1 MPGYHRFRA
10 MNPLISQWGPVAVIV
25 GGYLLGIHFQSRSIA
40 HLDHRIDDLR
50 DSMNK
55 RFDDLR
61 ETMNKRFDDL
71 HDLLKSEIK
80 RVEERIDRLEHP
92 IVRQS

>member
-1 MPGYHRFRA
+1 MSPIV
-10 MNPLISQWGPVAVIV
+10 NQWGPVAVIV
-25 GGYLLGIHFQSRSIA
+25 GGYLLGIFFQNR
-40 HLDHRIDDLR
+40 RIDDLR

-61 ETMNKRFDDL
+61 E
-71 HDLLKSEIK
+71 LLKSEVK
-80 RVEERIDRLEHP
+80 RIEERFDRLEHP

>member
-1 MPGYHRFRA
+1 
-10 MNPLISQWGPVAVIV
+10 MNPIINQWGPVAVIV
-25 GGYLLGIHFQSRSIA
+25 GGYLLGIFFQNR
-40 HLDHRIDDLR
+40 RIDDLR
-50 DSMNK
+50 DSMNR

-71 HDLLKSEIK
+71 HDLLKSEVK
-80 RVEERIDRLEHP
+80 RVEERLERLEHP

>member
-1 MPGYHRFRA
+1 
-10 MNPLISQWGPVAVIV
+10 MNPIINQWGPVAVIV
-25 GGYLLGIHFQSRSIA
+25 GGYLLGMFFQNR
-40 HLDHRIDDLR
+40 RIDDLR

-61 ETMNKRFDDL
+61 
-71 HDLLKSEIK
+71 DLLKSEVK
-80 RVEERIDRLEHP
+80 RIEDRLERLVHP

>member
-1 MPGYHRFRA
+1 
-10 MNPLISQWGPVAVIV
+10 MNPMIKHWGPVAVIV
-25 GGYLLGIHFQSRSIA
+25 GGYLLGIFFQNR
-40 HLDHRIDDLR
+40 RIDDLR

-61 ETMNKRFDDL
+61 ETMNKRFDDV
-71 HDLLKSEIK
+71 HDLLKSEV
-80 RVEERIDRLEHP
+80 RRLYERHARLEHP

>member
-1 MPGYHRFRA
+1 MI
-10 MNPLISQWGPVAVIV
+10 NQWGPVAVIV
-25 GGYLLGIHFQSRSIA
+25 GGYLLGIYFQNR
-40 HLDHRIDDLR
+40 RIDDLR
-50 DSMNK
+50 DSMNR

-71 HDLLKSEIK
+71 HDLLKSEVK
-80 RVEERIDRLEHP
+80 RVEERLDRLEHP

>member
-1 MPGYHRFRA
+1 MSPFI
-10 MNPLISQWGPVAVIV
+10 NQWGPVAVIV
-25 GGYLLGIHFQSRSIA
+25 GGYLLGIFFQNR
-40 HLDHRIDDLR
+40 RIDDLR

-61 ETMNKRFDDL
+61 
-71 HDLLKSEIK
+71 DLLKSEV
-80 RVEERIDRLEHP
+80 RRIEDRLERLEHP

>member
-1 MPGYHRFRA
+1 MSPVI
-10 MNPLISQWGPVAVIV
+10 NQWGPVAVIV
-25 GGYLLGIHFQSRSIA
+25 GGYLLGIFFQNR
-40 HLDHRIDDLR
+40 RIDDLR

-61 ETMNKRFDDL
+61 
-71 HDLLKSEIK
+71 DLLKSEVK
-80 RVEERIDRLEHP
+80 RVEERLDRLEHP

>member
-1 MPGYHRFRA
+1 
-10 MNPLISQWGPVAVIV
+10 MNPIMNQWGPVAVIV
-25 GGYLLGIHFQSRSIA
+25 GGYLLGVYFQSRSIA
-40 HLDHRIDDLR
+40 HLDRRIDDLR
-50 DSMNK
+50 DSMGK

-71 HDLLKSEIK
+71 HDLLKSEVK
-80 RVEERIDRLEHP
+80 RVEERIERLEHP

>member
-1 MPGYHRFRA
+1 
-10 MNPLISQWGPVAVIV
+10 MNQWGPVAVIIV
-25 GGYLLGIHFQSRSIA
+25 GYLLGIFFQNR
-40 HLDHRIDDLR
+40 RIDDLR

-61 ETMNKRFDDL
+61 
-71 HDLLKSEIK
+71 DLLKSEV
-80 RVEERIDRLEHP
+80 RRIEDRLERLEHP

>member
-1 MPGYHRFRA
+1 
-10 MNPLISQWGPVAVIV
+10 MN
-25 GGYLLGIHFQSRSIA
+25 R
-40 HLDHRIDDLR
+40 
-50 DSMNK
+50 

-71 HDLLKSEIK
+71 HDLLKSGVK
-80 RVEERIDRLEHP
+80 RVEERLEHP